1 MIQYR
6 YSKGKESKQM
16 KKTMYRIKYRNGK
29 VGAWNTDYNKTKEM
43 ADFFNA
49 KVETKEFKKI

>member
-1 MIQYR
+1 
-6 YSKGKESKQM
+6 M